1 MTEKTYTM
9 YSVAQNFWRF
19 GNDLEEVIQYM
30 EDEMGREDMAEFGF
44 AVVEFARPVTLDE
57 VEVNPVNGYIS
68 YPGDAG
74 AHDVI
79 SQEDSRDYLKRRIA
93 RDKFTVRLTDFGNN
107 KITAI
112 KIVRAVTCLGLK
124 DAKAIVDSAPAVV
137 KKDIP
142 KEEAL
147 DIMDW
152 FGGEGITVEIT

>member
-57 VEVNPVNGYIS
+57 VDVNDVNGYIS

-93 RDKFTVRLTDFGNN
+93 RDKFTVTLTDFGNN
-107 KITAI
+107 KITAV
-112 KIVRAVTCLGLK
+112 KMVRAVTGLGLK
-124 DAKAIVDSAPAVV
+124 DAKAIVDSVPAVIE
-137 KKDIP
+137 DGLS
-142 KEEAL
+142 KEEADL
-147 DIMDW
+147 SKAW
-152 FGGEGITVEIT
+152 FGEDGITVVIS